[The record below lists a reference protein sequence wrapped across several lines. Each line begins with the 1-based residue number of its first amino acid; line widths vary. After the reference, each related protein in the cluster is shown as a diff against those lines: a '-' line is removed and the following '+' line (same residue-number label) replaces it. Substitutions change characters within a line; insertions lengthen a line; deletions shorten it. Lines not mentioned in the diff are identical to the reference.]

1 MWLYFLERE
10 NEKVVVLSDRMLL
23 DATRETQKAL
33 EKFNIRCT
41 LTCTHIED
49 FEYAERVWKKGGYE
63 IVGIEWLAEVVKGW
77 HCGIEEKPEAQP
89 LPRYE
94 DIFNNKTTRER
105 TEKEEEEAENKPSKP
120 TKLPPFQKWIW
131 NKKSFAEGTVEMII
145 EEVLKRGLF
154 VEFLTSGLGRE
165 LMSYYG
171 EALRDLVRKKI
182 RKLWKFDNDAGQT

>member
-1 MWLYFLERE
+1 MWIYFLERE

-23 DATRETQKAL
+23 GATRETQKEL

-41 LTCTHIED
+41 LSHLYVED
-49 FEYAERVWKKGGYE
+49 FEYAKEWWRRGGYK
-63 IVGIEWLAEVVKGW
+63 VVNIEYLAEVVKGW
-77 HCGIEEKPEAQP
+77 HCAMKEKPEAQP

-105 TEKEEEEAENKPSKP
+105 TEKEEGTENKPPKP
-120 TKLPPFQKWIW
+120 IKPPPFQKWIW
-131 NKKSFAEGTVEMII
+131 SKKNFAEGTVEMII
-145 EEVLKRGLF
+145 EEVLRQGLF
-154 VEFLTSGLGRE
+154 VEFLTSELGRE
-165 LMSYYG
+165 LMNYYG